1 MTQKKHSDN
10 PVTGNRAKLLLPAVF
25 SFTHKVC
32 PICKENKKVE
42 EYPTY
47 FSKARNKHRIGNY
60 CKPCGR
66 KEAKPRAIKN
76 YHENQ
81 EKRKQYAKDYRA
93 NPDNKEKRRKLE
105 IHFKKKYRE
114 ELQDCYVRD
123 VLATRYDIPTEVS
136 RGIPEIVEAKRL
148 QIKIRRKLKNLKNG
162 KK

>member
-10 PVTGNRAKLLLPAVF
+10 PETGNRAKLLLPAVF

-47 FSKARNKHRIGNY
+47 FSKPRNKHRIGNY

-76 YHENQ
+76 YQENQ
-81 EKRKQYAKDYRA
+81 EKRKHYAKDYRA

-123 VLATRYDIPTEVS
+123 VLATRYDIPTEVL
-136 RGIPEIVEAKRL
+136 REIPEIVETKRL

>member
-10 PVTGNRAKLLLPAVF
+10 PETGNRAKLLLPAVF

-47 FSKARNKHRIGNY
+47 FSKARNKHRIANY

-76 YHENQ
+76 YQENQ

-136 RGIPEIVEAKRL
+136 RQIPEIVETKRL